1 MGTTLDLDRMMT
13 TMSLDAVLRAVAA
26 HETLAT
32 MTRQPEEKREQ
43 GTERPTARA

>member
-1 MGTTLDLDRMMT
+1 MGTTLDLDRMMA

-32 MTRQPEEKREQ
+32 MTQPTEEKSEHA
-43 GTERPTARA
+43 TERPTARA